1 MRLGA
6 AIPLLAVAAALLLP
20 GGASATIRT
29 GPSPDC
35 KRFCMSVKPHEGPEG
50 SVFTFKGRGWRPNR
64 RVTATFGVYC
74 RPGEVCIDIA
84 YIARVHTGPHGGFIF
99 RMRAGQEQPGD
110 EAAGIRA
117 GGRPTF
123 SQKRRD
129 GRLVRRSPHYDVIVP
144 GQQS

>member
-1 MRLGA
+1 VRLRA

-20 GGASATIRT
+20 SGASAAVRT
-29 GPSPDC
+29 GQSPDC

-50 SVFTFKGRGWRPNR
+50 SVFTFKGRGWRANR

-74 RPGEVCIDIA
+74 PPGQACIAIA
-84 YIARVHTGPHGGFIF
+84 YIARMHTGPHGGFTF
-99 RMRAGQEQPGD
+99 RLRAGQEQPGD

-117 GGRPTF
+117 GGRLTF

-129 GRLVRRSPHYDVIVP
+129 GRLVRRRPRYHVIVP